1 MKVTKNAD
9 ILDELSK
16 GCFMG
21 MDALNYILEK
31 VDDKIF
37 REVLENQY
45 DDYKKVSEKIEE
57 IYLDYS
63 SKEPHETSKANKA
76 MTWYT
81 VQMKTITDSSTSKL
95 AEILL
100 QGTNMGII
108 EGRKLL
114 NNKEAD
120 KRIISLIEEY
130 IKMQEKAVEKLKKF
144 L

>member
-21 MDALNYILEK
+21 MDALNYVLEK

-37 REVLENQY
+37 REILENQY

-57 IYLDYS
+57 IYPDYS

-120 KRIISLIEEY
+120 KRIISLIDEY

>member
-45 DDYKKVSEKIEE
+45 EDYKKVSEKIEE
-57 IYLDYS
+57 IYPDYS

-120 KRIISLIEEY
+120 KRIISLIDEY

>member
-9 ILDELSK
+9 VLDELSK

-21 MDALNYILEK
+21 MDAINYVLEK
-31 VDDKIF
+31 VDEKVF
-37 REVLENQY
+37 REVLEKQY
-45 DDYKKVSEKIEE
+45 EDYKQVAEKIEE
-57 IYLDYS
+57 IYPDYS
-63 SKEPHETSKANKA
+63 SKEPHETSTANKV
-76 MTWYT
+76 MTWYS

-95 AEILL
+95 AELLL

-120 KRIISLIEEY
+120 KRIITLIDEY

>member
-1 MKVTKNAD
+1 
-9 ILDELSK
+9 
-16 GCFMG
+16 
-21 MDALNYILEK
+21 
-31 VDDKIF
+31 
-37 REVLENQY
+37 
-45 DDYKKVSEKIEE
+45 
-57 IYLDYS
+57 
-63 SKEPHETSKANKA
+63 

-95 AEILL
+95 AELLL

-120 KRIISLIEEY
+120 KRIITLIDEY

>member
-1 MKVTKNAD
+1 MKITKNAD
-9 ILDELSK
+9 VLDELSK

-21 MDALNYILEK
+21 MDAIKFVTEKVDEKVFRDILEK
-31 VDDKIF
+31 
-37 REVLENQY
+37 QY
-45 DDYKKVSEKIEE
+45 DEYRKISEKIEE
-57 IYLDYS
+57 IYPDYS
-63 SKEPHETSKANKA
+63 SKEPHETSKANKV

-95 AEILL
+95 AELLL

-120 KRIISLIEEY
+120 KRIIALIEEY
-130 IKMQEKAVEKLKKF
+130 IGMQEKSVEKLKKF

>member
-57 IYLDYS
+57 IYPDYS

>member
-1 MKVTKNAD
+1 MKITKNAD
-9 ILDELSK
+9 VLDELSK

-21 MDALNYILEK
+21 MDALNYVLDK

-37 REVLENQY
+37 QEVLEKQY
-45 DDYKKVSEKIEE
+45 DDYKKIAEEIEE
-57 IYLDYS
+57 IYPDYS
-63 SKEPHETSKANKA
+63 SKEPHETSTANKV

-95 AEILL
+95 AELLL

-120 KRIISLIEEY
+120 KRIISLIDEY